1 MAISHGY
8 RSFWTSLALVALVGN
23 VIASAFCCA
32 PSSSRRAEIIDPILG
47 AIPLCTNVLGSADGS
62 GKLPKGSRQHCPVC
76 LAAACKAIGSGT
88 SALLFAAQSY
98 AVATPARD
106 DATPPAQHLKLG
118 GLGSRAPPL
127 HV

>member
-8 RSFWTSLALVALVGN
+8 RSLWTCLALVALAGN

-32 PSSSRRAEIIDPILG
+32 PSSSRRTEIIDPILG

-62 GKLPKGSRQHCPVC
+62 GKLPKGTKQHCPVC
-76 LAAACKAIGSGT
+76 LAACKAIGPGT

-106 DATPPAQHLKLG
+106 DATPPAQYLKLG